1 MHHSTRTHLDLV
13 VRVFSWRLRLGLRQ
27 VATHKGNFLSSYF
40 WSFVNKTSNCYN
52 DDYFPVGSL
61 LKPPWEEAQ
70 ENTLVVISTYMWRD
84 IRSKKQKKDIFM
96 NLWKRIKSMDAYST
110 VCPVTVSNQIQEL
123 KPSWTVNFSLTTWLG
138 IKHSWHN
145 ICSLWFSKQLKCWI
159 IGLAVADTAKISLL
173 GLLLPMNGTPFCFP
187 KYKGEK
193 SC

>member
-1 MHHSTRTHLDLV
+1 
-13 VRVFSWRLRLGLRQ
+13 
-27 VATHKGNFLSSYF
+27 
-40 WSFVNKTSNCYN
+40 
-52 DDYFPVGSL
+52 
-61 LKPPWEEAQ
+61 
-70 ENTLVVISTYMWRD
+70 
-84 IRSKKQKKDIFM
+84 M

-145 ICSLWFSKQLKCWI
+145 ICSLWFSKQLKRWI

-187 KYKGEK
+187 NTKGKKLLKRTLNVQHMTWMYTRGCFWLRFVCFIVFTLMQCDLLCTPYSVPPNPLCLCCSFTILHCSIANREELK
-193 SC
+193 FVLEAV

>member
-61 LKPPWEEAQ
+61 LKPPWEEATG
-70 ENTLVVISTYMWRD
+70 EHPGCDFDLYVAWHTLE
-84 IRSKKQKKDIFM
+84 KAE
-96 NLWKRIKSMDAYST
+96 KRYFYEPVKEDAYST